1 MKDFTARFHAPLEV
15 TRPRGCRLLEA
26 FSPKLARSVRLF
38 DHASFEQWIRLEADP
53 AVLSLCERPTRLGVN
68 RDGRLIDFW
77 VQRRSGEELLLLG
90 HGDADQALPDQIN
103 GVALRVVAPSELAAA
118 NIWVVN
124 WQRMLPVINA
134 TRTLLPKG
142 LAKAVLSFVNEPI
155 SLARIEHQFSI
166 GDPSLVRG
174 VIFELLRTGGLC
186 APALHTQPLS
196 PHTLL
201 EPAS

>member
-1 MKDFTARFHAPLEV
+1 MKDFTTRFHTPLEV

-26 FSPKLARSVRLF
+26 FSRKLTRPIRLF
-38 DHASFEQWIRLEADP
+38 ERASFEQWIRLEADP
-53 AVLSLCERPTRLGVN
+53 AVLSLCERPTRLGIK

-77 VQRRSGEELLLLG
+77 VQRRNGEEMLLLG
-90 HGDADQALPDQIN
+90 HGDAEQAVPHQID
-103 GVALRVVAPSELAAA
+103 GMALRVVAPAELAAA
-118 NIWVVN
+118 NIWVAN

-142 LAKAVLSFVNEPI
+142 LAKSVLSFVHEPI
-155 SLARIEHQFSI
+155 ALARIEHQFSI
-166 GDPSLVRG
+166 GDPSSVRG
-174 VIFELLRTGGLC
+174 VIFELLRTGGLR

-196 PHTLL
+196 LHTLL

>member
-1 MKDFTARFHAPLEV
+1 MKDFTTRFHAPLEV

-26 FSPKLARSVRLF
+26 FSPELARPIRLF
-38 DHASFEQWIRLEADP
+38 ERASFQQWIRLEADP
-53 AVLSLCERPTRLGVN
+53 AVLSLCERPARLGIK

-77 VQRRSGEELLLLG
+77 GQRRNGEEMLLLG
-90 HGDADQALPDQIN
+90 HGDAEQTVPDQID
-103 GVALRVVAPSELAAA
+103 GTALRVVAPAELAVA
-118 NIWVVN
+118 NIWVTN

-142 LAKAVLSFVNEPI
+142 LAKSVLSFVHEPI
-155 SLARIEHQFSI
+155 ALARIEHQFSI

-174 VIFELLRTGGLC
+174 VIFELVRTGGLC

-196 PHTLL
+196 LHTLL

>member
-1 MKDFTARFHAPLEV
+1 MKDFTTRFHAPLEV
-15 TRPRGCRLLEA
+15 ARPRGCRLLEA
-26 FSPKLARSVRLF
+26 FSPKLTRPIRLF
-38 DHASFEQWIRLEADP
+38 ERASFEQWIRLEADP
-53 AVLSLCERPTRLGVN
+53 AVLSLCERPTRLGIK

-77 VQRRSGEELLLLG
+77 VQRRNGEEMLLLG
-90 HGDADQALPDQIN
+90 HCDAEQAVPDQID
-103 GVALRVVAPSELAAA
+103 GMALRVVAPAELAAA
-118 NIWVVN
+118 NVWVAN

-142 LAKAVLSFVNEPI
+142 LAKSVLSFVHEPI
-155 SLARIEHQFSI
+155 ALARIEHQFSI
-166 GDPSLVRG
+166 GDPSPVRG

-196 PHTLL
+196 LHTLL

>member
-1 MKDFTARFHAPLEV
+1 MKDFTTRFHAPLEV

-26 FSPKLARSVRLF
+26 FSPELARPIRLF
-38 DHASFEQWIRLEADP
+38 ERASFQQWIRLEADP
-53 AVLSLCERPTRLGVN
+53 AVLSLCERPARLGIK

-77 VQRRSGEELLLLG
+77 VQRRNGEEMLLLG
-90 HGDADQALPDQIN
+90 HGDAEQTVPDQID
-103 GVALRVVAPSELAAA
+103 GTALRVVAPAELAVA
-118 NIWVVN
+118 NIWVTN

-142 LAKAVLSFVNEPI
+142 LAKSVLSFVHEPI
-155 SLARIEHQFSI
+155 ALARIEHQFFI

-174 VIFELLRTGGLC
+174 VIFELVRTGGLC

-196 PHTLL
+196 LHTLL

>member
-1 MKDFTARFHAPLEV
+1 MKDFTARFRAPLEM

-26 FSPKLARSVRLF
+26 FSPKLARPIRLF
-38 DHASFEQWIRLEADP
+38 DRVSFGQWIRLEADP
-53 AVLSLCERPTRLGVN
+53 AVLSLCERPSRLGIN
-68 RDGRLIDFW
+68 HDGRLIDFW
-77 VQRRSGEELLLLG
+77 VQRRNGEEMLLVG
-90 HGDADQALPDQIN
+90 HGGAEQSVPDQID
-103 GVALRVVAPSELAAA
+103 GVALRVVASAELAAA
-118 NIWVVN
+118 NIWVAN

-142 LAKAVLSFVNEPI
+142 LAKSVLGFVGEPI
-155 SLARIEHQFSI
+155 ALARIEHQFSI

-196 PHTLL
+196 LHTLL

>member
-1 MKDFTARFHAPLEV
+1 MKDFTVRFHAPLEV

-53 AVLSLCERPTRLGVN
+53 ALLSLCERPTRLGVN

-77 VQRRSGEELLLLG
+77 VQRRGEEELLLLG
-90 HGDADQALPDQIN
+90 HGNADLALPDQID
-103 GVALRVVAPSELAAA
+103 GMALRVVAPAELAAA
-118 NIWVVN
+118 NIWVTN

-134 TRTLLPKG
+134 TRTLLPRG
-142 LAKAVLSFVNEPI
+142 LAKSVLSFVHEPI
-155 SLARIEHQFSI
+155 ALARIEHQFSI

-196 PHTLL
+196 LHTLL

>member
-1 MKDFTARFHAPLEV
+1 MKDFNARFRAPLEV

-26 FSPKLARSVRLF
+26 FSPKLARAIRLF

-53 AVLSLCERPTRLGVN
+53 TALSLCERPARLDTNG
-68 RDGRLIDFW
+68 DGRLIDFW
-77 VQRRSGEELLLLG
+77 VQRREREELLLLE
-90 HGDADQALPDQIN
+90 HGEAEHAVPDHLD
-103 GVALRVVAPSELAAA
+103 GLALRVIAPAELAAA
-118 NIWVVN
+118 NIWVTN

-142 LAKAVLSFVNEPI
+142 LAKSVLSFVHEPI
-155 SLARIEHQFSI
+155 ALARIEHQFSI

-174 VIFELLRTGGLC
+174 VIFELVRTGGLC

-196 PHTLL
+196 LHTLL

>member
-1 MKDFTARFHAPLEV
+1 MKDFAARFREPLEM
-15 TRPRGCRLLEA
+15 TRPRGGRLLEA
-26 FSPKLARSVRLF
+26 FSPKLARPIRLF
-38 DHASFEQWIRLEADP
+38 ERARFEQWIRLEADP
-53 AVLSLCERPTRLGVN
+53 AVLSLCERPTRLGIK

-77 VQRRSGEELLLLG
+77 VQRRNGEEMPLLG
-90 HGDADQALPDQIN
+90 HGDAEQAVPDQID
-103 GVALRVVAPSELAAA
+103 GMALRVVAPAELAAA
-118 NIWVVN
+118 HIWVTN

-142 LAKAVLSFVNEPI
+142 LAKSVLSFVHEPI
-155 SLARIEHQFSI
+155 ALARIEHQFSI

-196 PHTLL
+196 LHTLL

>member
-1 MKDFTARFHAPLEV
+1 MKDFTTRFHAPLEV

-26 FSPKLARSVRLF
+26 FSPELARPIRLF
-38 DHASFEQWIRLEADP
+38 ERASFQQWIRLEADP
-53 AVLSLCERPTRLGVN
+53 AVLSLCERPARLGIK

-77 VQRRSGEELLLLG
+77 GQRRNGEEMLLLG
-90 HGDADQALPDQIN
+90 HGDAEQTVPDQID
-103 GVALRVVAPSELAAA
+103 GTALRVVAPAELAVA
-118 NIWVVN
+118 NIWVTN

-142 LAKAVLSFVNEPI
+142 LTKSVLSFVHEPI
-155 SLARIEHQFSI
+155 ALARIEHQFSI

-174 VIFELLRTGGLC
+174 VIFELVRTGGLC

-196 PHTLL
+196 LHTLL

>member
-1 MKDFTARFHAPLEV
+1 MKDFTTRFHAPMEV
-15 TRPRGCRLLEA
+15 TRPRGCRQLEA
-26 FSPKLARSVRLF
+26 FSPKLTRPICLF
-38 DHASFEQWIRLEADP
+38 ERASFEQWIRLEADP
-53 AVLSLCERPTRLGVN
+53 AVLSLCERPTRLGIK

-77 VQRRSGEELLLLG
+77 VQRRNGEEMLLLG
-90 HGDADQALPDQIN
+90 HGDAEQAVPDQID
-103 GVALRVVAPSELAAA
+103 GMALRVVAPAELAAA
-118 NIWVVN
+118 NVWVAN

-142 LAKAVLSFVNEPI
+142 LAKSVLSFVHEPI
-155 SLARIEHQFSI
+155 ALARIEHQFSI
-166 GDPSLVRG
+166 GDPSPVRG

-196 PHTLL
+196 LHTLL

>member
-1 MKDFTARFHAPLEV
+1 MKDFTTRFRAPLEM

-26 FSPKLARSVRLF
+26 FSPKLASPVRLL
-38 DHASFEQWIRLEADP
+38 DHASFRQWIRLEADP
-53 AVLSLCERPTRLGVN
+53 AVLSLCERPTRLGIK

-77 VQRRSGEELLLLG
+77 VQRRNGEELLLVG
-90 HGDADQALPDQIN
+90 HGDTESSVPDQLD
-103 GVALRVVAPSELAAA
+103 GMALRVVAPAELAAA
-118 NIWVVN
+118 NIWVAN

-142 LAKAVLSFVNEPI
+142 LAKSVLSFVHEPI
-155 SLARIEHQFSI
+155 ALARIEHQFSI
-166 GDPSLVRG
+166 GDPSPVRG

-196 PHTLL
+196 LHTLL

>member
-1 MKDFTARFHAPLEV
+1 MKDFTSRFHAPLEM
-15 TRPRGCRLLEA
+15 TRPRGGRLLEA
-26 FSPKLARSVRLF
+26 FSPKVARPIRLF
-38 DHASFEQWIRLEADP
+38 DHASFGQWIRLEADP
-53 AVLSLCERPTRLGVN
+53 AVLSLCERPTRLGIK

-77 VQRRSGEELLLLG
+77 VQRRNGEEMLLLG
-90 HGDADQALPDQIN
+90 HGDAEQAVPEQID
-103 GVALRVVAPSELAAA
+103 GMVLRVVAPAELAAA
-118 NIWVVN
+118 NIWVAN

-142 LAKAVLSFVNEPI
+142 LAKSVLTFVHEPI
-155 SLARIEHQFSI
+155 ALARIEHQFSI
-166 GDPSLVRG
+166 GDPCVVRG

-196 PHTLL
+196 LHTLL

>member
-1 MKDFTARFHAPLEV
+1 MKNFTTRFHAPLEV
-15 TRPRGCRLLEA
+15 TRPRGGRLLEA
-26 FSPKLARSVRLF
+26 FSPKLARPIRLF
-38 DHASFEQWIRLEADP
+38 ERARFEQWIRLEADP
-53 AVLSLCERPTRLGVN
+53 AVLSLCERPTRLGIK

-77 VQRRSGEELLLLG
+77 VQRRNGEEMLLLG
-90 HGDADQALPDQIN
+90 HGDAEQAVPDQIDDM
-103 GVALRVVAPSELAAA
+103 ALRVVAPAELAAA
-118 NIWVVN
+118 HIWVAN

-142 LAKAVLSFVNEPI
+142 LAKSVLSFVHEPI
-155 SLARIEHQFSI
+155 ALARIEHQFSI

-174 VIFELLRTGGLC
+174 VIFDLLRTGGLC

-196 PHTLL
+196 LHTLL

>member
-1 MKDFTARFHAPLEV
+1 MKDFTTRFHAPLEV

-26 FSPKLARSVRLF
+26 FSPELARPIRLF
-38 DHASFEQWIRLEADP
+38 ERASFQQWIRLEADP
-53 AVLSLCERPTRLGVN
+53 AVLSLCERPARLGIK

-77 VQRRSGEELLLLG
+77 GQRRNGEEMLLLG
-90 HGDADQALPDQIN
+90 HGDAEQTVPDQID
-103 GVALRVVAPSELAAA
+103 GTALRVVAPAELAVA
-118 NIWVVN
+118 NIWVTN

-142 LAKAVLSFVNEPI
+142 LAKSVLSFVHEPI
-155 SLARIEHQFSI
+155 ALARIEHQFFI

-174 VIFELLRTGGLC
+174 VIFELVRTGGLC

-196 PHTLL
+196 LHTLL

>member
-1 MKDFTARFHAPLEV
+1 MKDFTTRFRAPLEA

-26 FSPKLARSVRLF
+26 FSPKLARPMRLF
-38 DHASFEQWIRLEADP
+38 DRASFEQWIRLEADP
-53 AVLSLCERPTRLGVN
+53 AVLSLCERPTRLGIK

-77 VQRRSGEELLLLG
+77 VHRRNTEEMLLLG
-90 HGDADQALPDQIN
+90 HGDAEQIVPDQID
-103 GVALRVVAPSELAAA
+103 GMALRVVAPAELAAA
-118 NIWVVN
+118 AIWIAN

-142 LAKAVLSFVNEPI
+142 LAKSVLSFVHEPI
-155 SLARIEHQFSI
+155 SLSLIEHQFSI

-196 PHTLL
+196 FHTLL
-201 EPAS
+201 EPAP

>member
-1 MKDFTARFHAPLEV
+1 MKDFTVRFHAPLEV

-77 VQRRSGEELLLLG
+77 VQRRGEEELLLLG
-90 HGDADQALPDQIN
+90 HGNADLALPDQID
-103 GVALRVVAPSELAAA
+103 GMALRVVAPAELAAA
-118 NIWVVN
+118 NIWVTN

-134 TRTLLPKG
+134 TRTLLPRG
-142 LAKAVLSFVNEPI
+142 LAKSVLSFVHEPI
-155 SLARIEHQFSI
+155 ALARIEHQFSI

-196 PHTLL
+196 LHTLL

>member
-1 MKDFTARFHAPLEV
+1 MKEFTTRFHAPLEV

-26 FSPKLARSVRLF
+26 FSPKLARPIRLF
-38 DHASFEQWIRLEADP
+38 ERASFEQWIRLEADP
-53 AVLSLCERPTRLGVN
+53 AVLSLCERPTRLGIK

-77 VQRRSGEELLLLG
+77 VQRRNGEEMLLLG
-90 HGDADQALPDQIN
+90 HGDAEQVVPDHID
-103 GVALRVVAPSELAAA
+103 GMALRVVAPAELAAA
-118 NIWVVN
+118 NIWVTN

-142 LAKAVLSFVNEPI
+142 LAKSVLSFVREPI
-155 SLARIEHQFSI
+155 ALARIEHQFSI

-186 APALHTQPLS
+186 APALHTLPLAL
-196 PHTLL
+196 HTLL